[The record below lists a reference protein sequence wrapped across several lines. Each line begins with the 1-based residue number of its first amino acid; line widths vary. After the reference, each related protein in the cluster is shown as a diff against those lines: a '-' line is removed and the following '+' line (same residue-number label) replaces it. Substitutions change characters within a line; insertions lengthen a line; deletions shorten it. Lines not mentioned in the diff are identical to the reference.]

1 MISRENKDKF
11 IQDLQDWFQENLD
24 QEVGNLDAEFLFDF
38 FTDNV
43 GGIYYNQALRD
54 VHTLIHEKT
63 ESLADSIYELTKE
76 TSLE

>member
-54 VHTLIHEKT
+54 VHTLFHEKT

>member
-1 MISRENKDKF
+1 MISRENKDNI
-11 IQDLQDWFQENLD
+11 IQDHQDWVQENLD
-24 QEVGNLDAEFLFDF
+24 QEIGNLDAEFLLAF
-38 FTDNV
+38 FTDNI